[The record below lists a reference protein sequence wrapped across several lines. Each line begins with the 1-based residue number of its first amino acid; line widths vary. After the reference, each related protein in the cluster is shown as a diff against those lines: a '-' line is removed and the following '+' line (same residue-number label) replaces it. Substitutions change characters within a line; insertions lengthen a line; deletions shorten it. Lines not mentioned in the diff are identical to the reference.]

1 MPNTHGQPPLRA
13 VSIAATLEGEIITGK
28 IEGGSKLDEQSLSQ
42 RFGVSRTP
50 VREALH
56 LLAARSLVER
66 VPYRGVVVLEITRE
80 RVEQMFETMAEVEAL
95 CARFAA
101 ERMTLGERAALQS
114 MHQTMQAMA
123 ASGDTGAYEGANTE
137 FHQMIYRGTHNT
149 DMFELAEG
157 MRVKLSAFRRNQLKS
172 VARMERSNAEH
183 EGIVTAIVDR
193 KPAEAETAL
202 RRHLMSAAQEVL
214 SVIA

>member
-1 MPNTHGQPPLRA
+1 MLHSQGQPPLRA
-13 VSIAATLEGEIITGK
+13 VSIAATLEAEIITGT
-28 IEGGSKLDEQSLSQ
+28 IPGGTKLDEQSLSQ
-42 RFGVSRTP
+42 RFDVSRTP

-80 RVEQMFETMAEVEAL
+80 RIEQMFETMAEVEAL

-101 ERMTLGERAALQS
+101 ERMTLGERATLQS
-114 MHQTMQAMA
+114 MHQTMQALA
-123 ASGDTGAYEGANTE
+123 VAGDTGAYETANTE

-157 MRVKLSAFRRNQLKS
+157 MRIKLSAFRRNQLKS
-172 VARMERSNAEH
+172 VSRMEQSNGEH
-183 EGIVTAIVDR
+183 DGIVTAIVDR

-202 RRHLMSAAQEVL
+202 RRHLLSAAQEVL
-214 SVIA
+214 SRIG